1 MTHILGLV
9 EDEGCFSSV
18 SFLKSKLWN
27 RLNPHLQLVVM
38 YEQKF
43 FSLIFFWYAAAFES
57 NVMRAM

>member
-18 SFLKSKLWN
+18 SFLKSKLRN
-27 RLNPHLQLVVM
+27 RLNPHLQLVAM
-38 YEQKF
+38 YEQKK
-43 FSLIFFWYAAAFES
+43 FSLIFFLYAAAFES